1 MLART
6 RGRVWSVTTRHVRP
20 PPGLVVS
27 ALAHEND
34 IRYRVVADTRPAED
48 ALPLEPTLEVGYL
61 ALTGPAATMA
71 G

>member
-1 MLART
+1 M
-6 RGRVWSVTTRHVRP
+6 
-20 PPGLVVS
+20 S